1 MARTFGSYSPAVPL
15 GLTWEESIAL
25 DDEDGNPID
34 LTGYDVVAELYAEPP
49 VRDPD
54 DGLAT
59 VAPVLQITTV
69 GYHSVAPAWDVSEGA
84 SIPTP
89 ANGTIVLSVDVDDVW
104 LLSPTN
110 ASRKLRWGV
119 ILVNTATGYRIPVVT
134 GKVSVT
140 PINVV
145 TP

>member
-1 MARTFGSYSPAVPL
+1 MARTFGSYSPSVPL

-25 DDEDGNPID
+25 DDENGDAVD
-34 LTGYDVVAELYAEPP
+34 LTGYDVVVEIYAAQP

-54 DGLAT
+54 TGLAT
-59 VAPVLQITTV
+59 VEPVLQITTAD
-69 GYHSVAPAWDVSEGA
+69 YHAEAPDWDVSEGA

-89 ANGTIVLSVDVDDVW
+89 ANGTILLAVEPADVW

-110 ASRKLRWGV
+110 EKTKLFWAI
-119 ILVNTATGYRIPVVT
+119 ILVNPDTDYRIPVVS
-134 GKVSVT
+134 GMVSVT
-140 PINVV
+140 PSNVV